1 MISVLSARSTIHPG
15 FCFCLGFGMASYR
28 RAAFCIRV
36 RNRFGDAVYLP
47 ANRLLNLLFHFCR
60 RCVRKRHDQ
69 HVVNRAAFLQNQT
82 LDTFHQNCRLTGA
95 CCCRH
100 QQILSAPRDC
110 LRLLRRPAHSGRL
123 RGCRGL
129 LCCSC
134 FFLRTCLRLAL
145 FCGIFRYIT
154 AGCNSHIVLIIPA
167 ICSFAHAHV
176 SSHTQPAHPVV
187 MHCACLYS
195 LSSHICV
202 TDALSAPMPRHAA
215 LRSMR
220 VTLNC
225 FYYSRFCSAFQDRN
239 RVFSDY
245 VGDIA

>member
-1 MISVLSARSTIHPG
+1 MPRHGCGESI
-15 FCFCLGFGMASYR
+15 
-28 RAAFCIRV
+28 
-36 RNRFGDAVYLP
+36 GDADVRGKGIK
-47 ANRLLNLLFHFCR
+47 ACAVHNHRMRRLGMGRN
-60 RCVRKRHDQ
+60 VSMSKRADDR
-69 HVVNRAAFLQNQT
+69 NDKNSM
-82 LDTFHQNCRLTGA
+82 G
-95 CCCRH
+95 
-100 QQILSAPRDC
+100 
-110 LRLLRRPAHSGRL
+110 
-123 RGCRGL
+123 
-129 LCCSC
+129 
-134 FFLRTCLRLAL
+134 
-145 FCGIFRYIT
+145 IT
-154 AGCNSHIVLIIPA
+154 AGCDSHAVLIIPV

-220 VTLNC
+220 ATLNC